1 MSEKDLEISPNVR
14 QTLEEM
20 ANTAGLSL
28 ERLEA
33 LLLEAFV
40 EGDGKIAGVITSHD
54 IMLLQGHSP
63 YYLFKEIRSCRKM
76 VELYPLAQKI
86 PEVIRA
92 LIKEGAKAGNITQMI
107 AILKTLSE

>member
-40 EGDGKIAGVITSHD
+40 EGDGKIYVGRWREGPGIRVLPDWPRFTSCV
-54 IMLLQGHSP
+54 
-63 YYLFKEIRSCRKM
+63 KK
-76 VELYPLAQKI
+76 V
-86 PEVIRA
+86 
-92 LIKEGAKAGNITQMI
+92 
-107 AILKTLSE
+107 KTENMR